1 MVERLLILLVV
12 VVMALVGWRLLRRRA
27 ESRRDADGLA
37 PLGYRPGAPAV
48 LYFTAPG
55 CAPCESIQKPA
66 LQRAADRFGGRLQ
79 VLEVDASQQPRA
91 ADAWGV
97 LAVPTTFLID
107 RTGCVRRVNHG
118 PTREHALLAQFA
130 EIGEI
135 PTRLQSAAD
144 ADAAAGSGEG
154 KRDGTIARLG

>member
-12 VVMALVGWRLLRRRA
+12 VVMALVAWRQLQRRA
-27 ESRRDADGLA
+27 ERRRDADGLA

-55 CAPCESIQKPA
+55 CAPCESVQKPA
-66 LQRAADRFGGRLQ
+66 LQRVADRFGGRLQ
-79 VLEVDASQQPRA
+79 VLEVDANLQPRW

-107 RTGCVRRVNHG
+107 RTGRVRRVNHG
-118 PTREHALLAQFA
+118 PTREHTLLAQFA
-130 EIGEI
+130 EIGEV
-135 PTRLQSAAD
+135 PTRLQSSAEVE
-144 ADAAAGSGEG
+144 AAASPGEG
-154 KRDGTIARLG
+154 KRDGTIARIG